1 MNNFTNK
8 SGTVYEPIKIIGEGG
23 QGYICVVKKKK
34 KTKCY
39 AVKFYKQKAVAS
51 FQKPNIENL
60 IGKNPQPNDKRVSF
74 IWPIDLVKLENNNSF
89 GYVMP
94 LYDSKKFIQYNKVIG
109 GFVKQ
114 PTLKSL
120 SLSSY
125 LICVALEAIH
135 KENFAYCDINLG
147 NIQFDFI
154 NDEIIICDND
164 NVITKNSDVNIL
176 GVPDF
181 MAPEIANK
189 TNKPNEDSDLYSLA
203 ILLYQ
208 FWTFEHPMEGKKTKN
223 VKCWGLVAKNEH
235 YHKNPIF
242 AHHPTNHVNSID
254 NLEEYKTSLRRW
266 KYYVPTRLKNA
277 FIQIFTAGV
286 FDSNKRIRTN
296 EWKYIFLEMYMNT
309 IACKCGAQNVID
321 IGIKN
326 QQCFKCKNKFS
337 VHLYLTISSMN
348 VAVYDGAKLYSFL
361 IDDNINE
368 DSFLEIGQIESHPKL
383 KDAYI
388 LRNISDKIWYYKD
401 KQGFYSIK
409 PSQAR
414 AIVLNAELFIDG
426 KYISINQC

>member
-1 MNNFTNK
+1 
-8 SGTVYEPIKIIGEGG
+8 VYEPIKIIGEGG

-34 KTKCY
+34 TKCY
-39 AVKFYKQKAVAS
+39 AVKFYKQKAGTS
-51 FQKPNIENL
+51 FQKQNIDDL
-60 IGKNPQPNDKRVSF
+60 IGKDPLPNDKRVSF
-74 IWPIDLVKLENNNSF
+74 IWPIDLVELENNNSF

-94 LYDSKKFIQYNKVIG
+94 LYNSKNFIHYNNVIG

-125 LICVALEAIH
+125 LVCVALETIH
-135 KENFAYCDINLG
+135 KGGLAYCDINLG

-154 NDEIIICDND
+154 NDKIIICDND
-164 NVITKNSDVNIL
+164 NVIINNSDVNIL

-242 AHHPTNHVNSID
+242 VHHPTNHENSIN

-266 KYYVPTRLKNA
+266 NYYVPTRLKDA
-277 FIQIFTAGV
+277 FTDIFTTGV
-286 FDSNKRIRTN
+286 LHSHTRIGTSR
-296 EWKYIFLEMYMNT
+296 WKHIFLEMYMNT

-337 VHLYLTISSMN
+337 VHLYLAISSMN

-361 IDDNINE
+361 IDDNINQ
-368 DSFLEIGQIESHPKL
+368 DSFLEIGKIESHPKVNG
-383 KDAYI
+383 AYI
-388 LRNISDKIWYYKD
+388 LRNISDRTWIYKT
-401 KQGFYSIK
+401 KQATYEIK

-414 AIVLNAELFIDG
+414 AIVLNSELQ
-426 KYISINQC
+426 INSKCIKIN